1 MPITVMSDRCD
12 PLVAIE
18 TSVQCGVADSERVL
32 LVWQGSGQCS
42 DSERRWPRGSS
53 GIVPVQGTIF
63 SGDYLL
69 ACDVTLIDMVQ
80 RAAR

>member
-1 MPITVMSDRCD
+1 MSDRCD

-18 TSVQCGVADSERVL
+18 TSVCAGLLIASATNLAGVGER
-32 LVWQGSGQCS
+32 GQCS